1 MRAAIAGTGH
11 FVPGP
16 PITND
21 DLITRHALRIKP
33 SFVQRSI
40 GVATVVAWVKG
51 LQPYPEVV
59 AGAEPGQWYIS
70 WRAYEAAV
78 FEPFVARVDCH

>member
-1 MRAAIAGTGH
+1 MLAFFFRKLLWDFHFDVRVKIATADATGL
-11 FVPGP
+11 GE
-16 PITND
+16 
-21 DLITRHALRIKP
+21 P
-33 SFVQRSI
+33 S
-40 GVATVVAWVKG
+40 VVGWVKG

-78 FEPFVARVDCH
+78 FEPFVARVDCN